1 MNRENAEGRM
11 AAENRLDRIV
21 KRDGTEVPFDREKI
35 RVAIYKAGAALSRH
49 DKAFSEDAAD
59 EVVAI
64 LNTTYTPS
72 NPPSVE
78 EIQDVVVE
86 TLRRR
91 GRTEMAAAYIQ
102 YRAKRAAVRE
112 RRQGGR
118 ERIPEPIPY
127 KVLWRSYVWA
137 VDHGVH
143 TVEALNRR
151 IREGSYPDL
160 VRESDEA
167 YEAQVAEAAREIL
180 ASRDQV
186 RIVIVAGPSS
196 SGKTTT
202 TIKLGEALEA
212 EGLRLKA
219 LNVDHYFFD
228 LDLHPKDASGDYDF
242 ETPEALDLHLIDR
255 HLADLLAGREILTPF
270 YDFGTGRREGP
281 GAPFRLAKD
290 EILLI
295 DTLHGLY
302 DEMTKSIPAEAK
314 YKLYVESLAQM
325 KGPGGR
331 FVRWYDIRLLRRM
344 IRDTLHR
351 AYDPRKT
358 LMHWHYVRRSE
369 LKHIIPFLHDVDF
382 IVNSAL
388 PYELPA
394 LKAKLFAHFP
404 RFLEEFRNDPAN
416 QDAFLRARRVH
427 DLLAAVEPWTDDSV
441 FPPKAL
447 IREFIGGSA
456 YRY

>member
-1 MNRENAEGRM
+1 M
-11 AAENRLDRIV
+11 ADADPLDRIL

-35 RVAIYKAGAALSRH
+35 RVAVYKAGAALGRH
-49 DKAFSEDAAD
+49 DKALSEATAD
-59 EVVAI
+59 EVVGV
-64 LNTTYTPS
+64 LNRTYTS
-72 NPPSVE
+72 QNPPTVE
-78 EIQDVVVE
+78 DIQDVVVGA
-86 TLRRR
+86 LR
-91 GRTEMAAAYIQ
+91 GRGCTEVANAYIQ
-102 YRAKRAAVRE
+102 YRAKRAALRE

-118 ERIPEPIPY
+118 RRIPEPIPY
-127 KVLWRSYVWA
+127 KVIWRGYVWA

-151 IREGSYPDL
+151 IREGGYPSL

-167 YEAQVAEAAREIL
+167 YESQVAEAAREIL
-180 ASRDQV
+180 QYRDQV
-186 RIVIVAGPSS
+186 RIVVVAGPSS

-202 TIKLGEALEA
+202 TIKLGEKLEA
-212 EGLRLKA
+212 GGLRLKA
-219 LNVDHYFFD
+219 LNVDNYFFD

-242 ETPEALDLHLIDR
+242 ETPEALDLNLINR

-270 YDFGTGRREGP
+270 YNFKTGRREGP
-281 GAPFRLAKD
+281 GTPFRLEKD

-302 DEMTKSIPAEAK
+302 DEMTRAVPPEAK
-314 YKLYVESLAQM
+314 YKLYIESLAQT

-331 FVRWYDIRLLRRM
+331 FVRWYDVRLLRRM

-351 AYDPRKT
+351 SYDPRKT

-369 LKHIIPFLHDVDF
+369 LKHIIPFIHDADF

-394 LKAKLFAHFP
+394 LKARLFPHFP
-404 RFLEEFRNDPAN
+404 RFLEEFRGDAAR
-416 QDAFLRARRVH
+416 QDAFLRAQRVH
-427 DLLAAVEPWTDDSV
+427 DLLASVDEWRDDSV
-441 FPPKAL
+441 FAPKSL

-456 YRY
+456 YKY